1 MKIGLNLPVMAP
13 GLDRARLE
21 AWCRGIDAGPF
32 SCLAV
37 GERIN
42 FPNPEITVTLA
53 AAAAWTTRVTL
64 LYNVLVLP
72 MHPEA
77 RVAKQV
83 ATLDVL
89 SNGRVVLGVGVGAR
103 PDDYAAV
110 GAPWEGRLGR
120 LERQVGRMRGLW
132 AGEPATAETAAPVE
146 PRPVQRGGPEILM
159 GALFPRAIARAAHFA
174 DGILGFSFTLAS
186 DELAYAFDG
195 ARAAWK
201 AAGRR
206 EPPRL
211 VTGCWFALGPNG
223 REHPS
228 GRAHPSGRE
237 QMDEY
242 LGRYLSF
249 LGPAAADMI
258 PLVPTVDAAALRDA
272 VRRARDAG
280 ADEIVLAPTTTDPD
294 EIRRVEDL
302 LF

>member
-1 MKIGLNLPVMAP
+1 MDIGLNLPVMAP
-13 GLDRARLE
+13 GLDRDLLE
-21 AWCRGIDAGPF
+21 AWCRGIDEGPF

-42 FPNPEITVTLA
+42 FPNPELTVTLA
-53 AAAAWTTRVTL
+53 AAAAWTRRVQL

-72 MHPEA
+72 MHSEA
-77 RVAKQV
+77 RAAKQI

-89 SNGRVVLGVGVGAR
+89 SRGRVTLGVGVGAR
-103 PDDYAAV
+103 EDDYAAV

-120 LERQVGRMRGLW
+120 LERQVHRLRALW
-132 AGEPATAETAAPVE
+132 AGEPACDATTAPVE
-146 PRPVQRGGPEILM
+146 PRPVQPGGPPILM

-174 DGILGFSFTLAS
+174 DGVLGFSFTLAGE
-186 DELAYAFDG
+186 ELSYAFDG

-223 REHPS
+223 RA
-228 GRAHPSGRE
+228 R
-237 QMDEY
+237 MDDY

-249 LGPAAADMI
+249 LGPAAADMMA
-258 PLVPTVDAAALRDA
+258 LVPTVDAPALRDA
-272 VRRARDAG
+272 VQRARDAG
-280 ADEIVLAPTTTDPD
+280 ADEIVLAPTTTDPA

>member
-1 MKIGLNLPVMAP
+1 MNVPVMAP
-13 GLDRARLE
+13 GLGRDLLH
-21 AWCRGIDAGPF
+21 AWCRGIDDGPF
-32 SCLAV
+32 SSLAV

-72 MHPEA
+72 MHAEA
-77 RVAKQV
+77 RAAKQV

-89 SNGRVVLGVGVGAR
+89 TQGRVVLGVGVGAR
-103 PDDYAAV
+103 EDDYAAV
-110 GAPWEGRLGR
+110 GAPWDGRLGR
-120 LERQVGRMRGLW
+120 LERQVRRLRELW
-132 AGEPATAETAAPVE
+132 NGEPATAATSAPVE
-146 PRPVQRGGPEILM
+146 PRPLQAGGPPILM

-174 DGILGFSFTLAS
+174 DGILGFSFTVAGE
-186 DELAYAFDG
+186 ELTYAFDG
-195 ARAAWK
+195 ARAAWQ

-211 VTGCWFALGPNG
+211 LTGCWFALGPNG
-223 REHPS
+223 RT
-228 GRAHPSGRE
+228 

-249 LGPAAADMI
+249 LGPAAADLI
-258 PLVPTVDAAALRDA
+258 PLVPTTSAAALRAA
-272 VRRARDAG
+272 VQRARDAG
-280 ADEIVLAPTTTDPD
+280 ADEIVLAPTTTDPA

>member
-13 GLDRARLE
+13 GLGRDLLE
-21 AWCRGIDAGPF
+21 AWCRGIDEGPF

-42 FPNPEITVTLA
+42 FPNPEITVTLS
-53 AAAAWTTRVTL
+53 AAAAWTTRVKL

-77 RVAKQV
+77 RAAKQV

-89 SNGRVVLGVGVGAR
+89 SKGRVVLGVGVGAR
-103 PDDYAAV
+103 EDDYAAV
-110 GAPWEGRLGR
+110 GAPWDGRLGR
-120 LERQVGRMRGLW
+120 LERQVRRLRALW
-132 AGEPATAETAAPVE
+132 AGEPACDATTAPVE
-146 PRPVQRGGPEILM
+146 PRPVQAGGPPILM

-174 DGILGFSFTLAS
+174 DGVLGFSFTLAGE
-186 DELAYAFDG
+186 ELSYAFDG

-223 REHPS
+223 RA
-228 GRAHPSGRE
+228 R
-237 QMDEY
+237 MDDY

-249 LGPAAADMI
+249 LGPAAAEMTA
-258 PLVPTVDAAALRDA
+258 LVPTVDAPALRDA
-272 VRRARDAG
+272 VQRARDAG
-280 ADEIVLAPTTTDPD
+280 ADEIVLAPTTTDPA